1 MYSYIV
7 KYQLVILL
15 FVIISIRSLASEI
28 SFDKMTLPLPHSN
41 VLAINQDK
49 QGFIWFGTR
58 NGLNRYDGVNL
69 LSFYHN
75 DADSLSLIN
84 NLINT
89 IEVGDDSILWIGTYE
104 GLSLFD
110 PKQFIFHSIDY
121 YIDNVA
127 NPFFGSVVSIEKG
140 ANGEVW
146 IGTIDNGLFR
156 VDIKNKT
163 LNQFRSANRSQ
174 AICNDWVNALK
185 YDRKGRL
192 WIGTK
197 NGLSLIENGK
207 VTRNFANSQDNKNSL
222 SNNYI
227 TAIEEG
233 NDGTIWIA
241 TRSMGLHKVVENG
254 RDISFRQIFFY
265 NQFYSYEPVF
275 NVLSLR
281 TDKYGKI
288 WIGTENGGLF
298 VFNPT
303 TGITEHFVNDPFNPK
318 SVTGNSIYNI
328 FQSEDGIIWVGTYN
342 QGVCF
347 YDENKIKF
355 QHYYQ
360 NSTASNFLNCNIIK
374 TLKYLNGE
382 LIIGTDG
389 GGLTYYNPASGT
401 YRRYTRQPN
410 SNSISSNTVMSML
423 PEGDD
428 KLWIGSWE
436 SGLDV
441 FSKRTGFFRHYDKS
455 TDGNTILNIEH
466 VTSFLRD
473 KTGRV
478 WIGTFSYGLN
488 YYSPE
493 NDKIMHLSGKELGIP
508 AFDIENIHC
517 MLETSSGDLLMG
529 TMDGLYRLSGLGKE
543 LKLTRYQYDNKDL
556 ESLSNNLVV
565 TLYEDHLKQIW
576 IGTIGGGIN
585 LFNPETEKFKRFS
598 VADGLPENSIRAIIA
613 DKKQNIWISTNIGIA
628 SINPGNFEIKSYLGR
643 TLQSIGEFQMG
654 SATLDYYGNLYFG
667 GSNGVIKFH
676 PDQIK
681 ENKNIPKIYFSDFR
695 LFNKSV
701 GISEKSIL
709 KKHISLTQD
718 VTLNHS
724 QSVIS
729 IDFVALNYTE
739 PSQNLYSYYLEGFES
754 DWNHAGKV
762 NSATYTN
769 LDPGKY
775 VFKVKASNN
784 DGIWNPEPTILNIT
798 VKAPMWATWWAFAGY
813 IILLSAIFYLISKL
827 YQKRLIEK
835 ELLRNERIQNQN
847 IQDLKDRKLQFF
859 TNISHE
865 IRTPLSMIISPLE
878 EVLEIQDLNN
888 DVKKKVRYASENSKL
903 LLKLINQLLDL
914 RKLDNSK
921 MGLFLSKAD
930 LNKVIGHIVEL
941 HQLNAEEKKI
951 ELIFEPLD
959 SDSFFYFDID
969 KIEKIVNNLLSNA
982 IKFSS
987 GNSLVFIRI
996 TQRISP
1002 QKVSVEVIDNGIGI
1016 DKNQIPLI
1024 FERFYQGKS
1033 ALNKGG
1039 TGIGL
1044 ALCKELA
1051 EVHKGELEVES
1062 NDGSGSCFRLNF
1074 PADINV
1080 YSGMENVTIEESIK
1094 NFAIENEDVI
1104 TDEDEDEHSGNLKY
1118 SLVIVEDDPQIRNYL
1133 EEEFS
1138 GIYNT
1143 HSADNGISG
1152 QELINK
1158 LLPDVV
1164 VSDIL
1169 MPGIDGL
1176 ELCKRVKSKIETSHI
1191 PVILLTA
1198 KIEIEDQIKGLEIG
1212 ADAYVPKPFNMR
1224 FLKVLVK
1231 NTLEKRSN
1239 MYRSFSQKNVII
1251 PSEFSTNKID
1261 EEFLKKVIQYIETN
1275 IENTELTVDL
1285 LAQNM
1290 NLSRSQV
1297 YRKIKALTDLT
1308 ANEFIRQIRLKKAL
1322 QLLSEGSLNISE
1334 IAYSVGFS
1342 SQSYFTRSFK
1352 EYYGKSPSDL
1362 KGQSK

>member
-1 MYSYIV
+1 MRTYIF
-7 KYQLVILL
+7 KYQIIILL
-15 FVIISIRSLASEI
+15 FVILSFKSGASEI

-49 QGFIWFGTR
+49 QGFIWLGTR

-75 DADSLSLIN
+75 DIDSLSLIN

-89 IEVGDDSILWIGTYE
+89 IEIGDDSILWIGTYE

-110 PKQFIFHSIDY
+110 PKQFIFHGIDY
-121 YIDNVA
+121 YTDNVT
-127 NPFFGSVVSIEKG
+127 NPFFGSVLSIEKG
-140 ANGEVW
+140 AKNEVW
-146 IGTIDNGLFR
+146 IGTIDNGLFK
-156 VDIKNKT
+156 VDLKSRT
-163 LNQFRSANRSQ
+163 LNQFRCGNKPQS
-174 AICNDWVNALK
+174 ICDDWVNALK

-192 WIGTK
+192 WVGTK

-207 VTRNFANSQDNKNSL
+207 VTRNFASSQGNSNSL

-227 TAIEEG
+227 TAIEEDK
-233 NDGTIWIA
+233 DGIIWIA
-241 TRSMGLHKVVENG
+241 TRSMGLHKVVETG
-254 RDISFRQIFFY
+254 KEISFKQIFFY
-265 NQFYSYEPVF
+265 NDFYTYKPVY
-275 NVLSLR
+275 NVLSLCV
-281 TDKYGKI
+281 DKNGKI

-298 VFNPT
+298 VFNPLMGT
-303 TGITEHFVNDPFNPK
+303 TEHFINDPFNPK
-318 SVTGNSIYNI
+318 SVSGNSIYKI
-328 FQSEDGIIWVGTYN
+328 FQSDDGIIWIGTYN
-342 QGVCF
+342 QGVCY

-355 QHYYQ
+355 QHYFQ
-360 NSTASNFLNCNIIK
+360 NPTASNFLNCNIIK
-374 TLKYLNGE
+374 AINYLNGE

-389 GGLTYYNPASGT
+389 GGLTYYNPSTGKYT
-401 YRRYTRQPN
+401 RYTRQAN
-410 SNSISSNTVMSML
+410 SNSISSNTVMCMM
-423 PEGDD
+423 PEGNDR
-428 KLWIGSWE
+428 LWIGSWE

-441 FSKRTGFFRHYDKS
+441 FNRRTGSFKHYDKIK
-455 TDGNTILNIEH
+455 DGNDILNIEH
-466 VTSFLRD
+466 VTSFLKD
-473 KTGRV
+473 KKGRI

-493 NDKIMHLSGKELGIP
+493 NDEIIHLSGKDLGIP

-517 MLETSSGDLLMG
+517 MLETSSGDILMG
-529 TMDGLYRLSGLGKE
+529 TMDGVYRLTGLGGN
-543 LKLTRYQYDNKDL
+543 LKLLHYQYDKKDSL
-556 ESLSNNLVV
+556 SLSNNLVI
-565 TLYEDHLKQIW
+565 TLFEDHLKQIW
-576 IGTIGGGIN
+576 IGTIGGGLN
-585 LFNPETEKFKRFS
+585 LFNPATEKFKRFS
-598 VADGLPENSIRAIIA
+598 VADGLPENSIRAMIS
-613 DKKQNIWISTNIGIA
+613 DKKNNIWISTNIGIA
-628 SINPGNFEIKSYLGR
+628 LLNPKNFEMKSFLGI
-643 TLQSIGEFQMG
+643 TLQSIGEFLMG
-654 SATLDYYGNLYFG
+654 SATVDDNGNLYFG
-667 GSNGVIKFH
+667 GSNGIIKFH

-701 GISEKSIL
+701 EISEKSIL
-709 KKHISLTQD
+709 KKHISLTRD
-718 VTLNHS
+718 ITLNHN

-729 IDFVALNYTE
+729 IDFVALNFTE
-739 PSQNLYSYYLEGFES
+739 PSQNQYSYYLEGFES
-754 DWNHAGKV
+754 DWNNAGKTR
-762 NSATYTN
+762 SATYTN
-769 LDPGKY
+769 LNPGKY

-784 DGIWNPEPTILNIT
+784 DGIWNTEPAILNIT
-798 VKAPMWATWWAFAGY
+798 VRAPMWATWWAFACY
-813 IILLSAIFYLISKL
+813 IILLSAIFYLISRL

-847 IQDLKDRKLQFF
+847 IQELKDRKLQFF

-888 DVKKKVRYASENSKL
+888 EVKKKVRYASENSKL

-959 SDSFFYFDID
+959 SDSLFYFDVD
-969 KIEKIVNNLLSNA
+969 KIEKIINNLLSNA

-987 GNSLVFIRI
+987 GNNLVFIRI
-996 TQRISP
+996 TQKISP
-1002 QKVSVEVIDNGIGI
+1002 QKISIEVIDNGIGI
-1016 DKNQIPLI
+1016 DKSQIPLI

-1062 NDGSGSCFRLNF
+1062 ADGTGSCFRLNF
-1074 PADINV
+1074 PSDINV

-1094 NFAIENEDVI
+1094 SITIEKDDLNIDDV
-1104 TDEDEDEHSGNLKY
+1104 EDEHSGNLKY

-1138 GIYNT
+1138 GIYKT
-1143 HSADNGISG
+1143 HSADNGITG

-1158 LLPDVV
+1158 LLPDIVI
-1164 VSDIL
+1164 SDIL

-1198 KIEIEDQIKGLEIG
+1198 KIEIEHQIEGLEIG

-1239 MYRSFSQKNVII
+1239 MYRAFSQKNVII

-1261 EEFLKKVIQYIETN
+1261 EDFLKKVIQYIETN